1 MIPEPNDND
10 VERSVRRIR
19 RGCLFMAFI
28 VVAVGVMLTSATGGN
43 LFFFVTF
50 LLVAIAMVVFS
61 RLAR

>member
-1 MIPEPNDND
+1 
-10 VERSVRRIR
+10 
-19 RGCLFMAFI
+19 MAFI

-50 LLVAIAMVVFS
+50 LLAAIAMVIFS